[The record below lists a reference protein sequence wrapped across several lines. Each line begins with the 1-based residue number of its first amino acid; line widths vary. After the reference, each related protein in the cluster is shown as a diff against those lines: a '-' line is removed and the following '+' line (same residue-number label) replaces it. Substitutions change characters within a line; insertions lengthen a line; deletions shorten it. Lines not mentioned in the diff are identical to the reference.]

1 MDTKIL
7 DDIRSLMGSGT
18 DSIFDTDLLIHINSF
33 LADLTQ
39 VGVGPAQ
46 GMVADENTTWHQF
59 TGNEKLLPAIRTYVY
74 IKTRLIFDPP
84 QSGFVTTS
92 MQESAKELL
101 WRINIDAES

>member
-18 DSIFDTDLLIHINSF
+18 DSIFDTDLLIYINSF

-39 VGVGPAQ
+39 VGVGPVQ
-46 GMVADENTTWHQF
+46 GMVADKNTTWRQF
-59 TGNEKLLPAIRTYVY
+59 TGNEKLFQAIRTYVY